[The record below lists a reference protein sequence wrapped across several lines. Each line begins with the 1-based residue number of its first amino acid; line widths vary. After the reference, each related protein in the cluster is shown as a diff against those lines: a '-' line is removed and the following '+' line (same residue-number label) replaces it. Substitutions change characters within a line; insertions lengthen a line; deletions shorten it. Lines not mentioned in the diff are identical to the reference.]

1 MKELRALPIR
11 TERLTLRPYA
21 EEDAPFMFANWAT
34 DPEVTRFLTW
44 QVHRREEDSLAY
56 IRHCLS
62 AGECAWCIVPDAEGE
77 PEGAISV
84 VDVDPENDACE
95 LGWCLSRHCWGKG
108 YMPEAVRAIVAFLF
122 DVVSANRVA
131 ADHDLENQKS
141 GRVMQKAG
149 MTFEGVRR
157 QGFRGMRG
165 IQDMACYSILASD
178 PRAADS

>member
-108 YMPEAVRAIVAFLF
+108 YMPEAARAVIRTLFCDF
-122 DVVSANRVA
+122 DVRRITAR
-131 ADHDLENQKS
+131 HDLENTRS
-141 GRVMQKAG
+141 RRVMEKAG
-149 MTFEGVRR
+149 MRLCGSEP
-157 QGFRGMRG
+157 FRNNLGLRECA
-165 IQDMACYSILASD
+165 IREILREEA
-178 PRAADS
+178 